1 MPDFCELCCFESVPM
16 LSCWLQDNVRA
27 LWGEKKLLHA
37 KFEESNSI
45 HRGGQS
51 FSVKGGVLKHFNT
64 EKFRVNT

>member
-1 MPDFCELCCFESVPM
+1 M